1 MNTGKIRCWL
11 VLHSISKSAVGHWQ
25 LCRHCNSMRNMKI
38 HWPNSMGGM
47 ALKYNV
53 TLLDSQMLQQDGQ
66 HDNHQTLFQ
75 RIVCLYCLYI
85 SYTTLPP
92 KIIEV
97 KNTRKKSFL
106 RYPFSTE
113 QNHLKL
119 PSLSRSL
126 AIRAWHLQFSMATDS
141 WERVLRHGCCSC

>member
-1 MNTGKIRCWL
+1 MNTGKIRCCML
-11 VLHSISKSAVGHWQ
+11 SHSISKSAVGYWQ
-25 LCRHCNSMRNMKI
+25 LCRHCGNSMRNMKI
-38 HWPNSMGGM
+38 HWPKSRGGM

-53 TLLDSQMLQQDGQ
+53 ILLDSQMLQQDGQ
-66 HDNHQTLFQ
+66 RDNHQTLFQ
-75 RIVCLYCLYI
+75 RIVCLYCIYYI
-85 SYTTLPP
+85 Y
-92 KIIEV
+92 
-97 KNTRKKSFL
+97 
-106 RYPFSTE
+106 YPSSQNHWSGKHKEEIVFAVLSTE